1 MLLGG
6 GEWQEPC
13 RDLDQALLALSGSDE
28 VLVLPAAAA
37 FEHPA
42 RVVERATSWF
52 ESLGARVAGLEVV
65 NRRDAEEDAI
75 ARRARD
81 ARFIYVAD
89 GSPLHLRSVLKS
101 RQIPG
106 PFEGSRFVAD
116 WHQEQPAN
124 TAVRFK
130 CISFLNGCATLRGE
144 SGSRP
149 HSLFRPLFCFQGAS
163 SAP

>member
-75 ARRARD
+75 ASGRATRGSSTWPTAPRCTC
-81 ARFIYVAD
+81 AR
-89 GSPLHLRSVLKS
+89 
-101 RQIPG
+101 
-106 PFEGSRFVAD
+106 
-116 WHQEQPAN
+116 
-124 TAVRFK
+124 
-130 CISFLNGCATLRGE
+130 C
-144 SGSRP
+144 
-149 HSLFRPLFCFQGAS
+149 
-163 SAP
+163 